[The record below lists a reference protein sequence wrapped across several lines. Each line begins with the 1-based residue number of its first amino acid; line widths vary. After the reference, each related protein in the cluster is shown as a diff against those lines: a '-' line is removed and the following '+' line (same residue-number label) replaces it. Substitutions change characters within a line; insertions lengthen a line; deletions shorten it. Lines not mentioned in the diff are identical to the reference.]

1 MDPLSV
7 STTVAS
13 LIGISFKLAKS
24 LNDLRAKFQRT
35 QRTVSSLCGECS
47 ITTAGLSLLQELM
60 LTRSDIFGS
69 SIQSRQDLLQCF
81 SATMFNM
88 AQTFSVLDIELEKLT
103 GVGDPPDR
111 LGITAR
117 MRFMWIEDDLKG
129 LIQEIRDQR
138 DALGFLMDCV
148 QL

>member
-1 MDPLSV
+1 
-7 STTVAS
+7 
-13 LIGISFKLAKS
+13 
-24 LNDLRAKFQRT
+24 
-35 QRTVSSLCGECS
+35 
-47 ITTAGLSLLQELM
+47 
-60 LTRSDIFGS
+60 
-69 SIQSRQDLLQCF
+69 
-81 SATMFNM
+81 MFNM